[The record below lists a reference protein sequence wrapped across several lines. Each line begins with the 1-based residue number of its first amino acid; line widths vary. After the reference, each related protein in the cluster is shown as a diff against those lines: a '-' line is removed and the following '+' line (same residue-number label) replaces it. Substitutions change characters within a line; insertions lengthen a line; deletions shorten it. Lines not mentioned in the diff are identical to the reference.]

1 MLNAVEGSIKMR
13 AETHRKTAVTFQGD
27 DRVEGGQ
34 SKTRILMDP
43 AMFNKKLEPL
53 ATIIFKMEKVKRKEK
68 EKKRQG
74 ERTRGIKIGKEKRNI
89 LLVFD
94 TNIHVVSQ
102 GDSPRFSILLEVI
115 RV

>member
-43 AMFNKKLEPL
+43 AMFIINKIYSRLIYLKAP
-53 ATIIFKMEKVKRKEK
+53 VKDK
-68 EKKRQG
+68 Q
-74 ERTRGIKIGKEKRNI
+74 RNSK
-89 LLVFD
+89 
-94 TNIHVVSQ
+94 N
-102 GDSPRFSILLEVI
+102 
-115 RV
+115 